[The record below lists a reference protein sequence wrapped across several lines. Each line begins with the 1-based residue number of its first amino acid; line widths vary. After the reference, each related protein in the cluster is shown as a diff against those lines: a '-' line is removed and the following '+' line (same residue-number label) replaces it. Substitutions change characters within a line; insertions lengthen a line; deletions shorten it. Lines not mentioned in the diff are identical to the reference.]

1 MSTFLRGGDLPLL
14 DIARGKVRNAEAV
27 HKFGATPEISTSVTA
42 TIWDKEDTLYP
53 WSVFD
58 GGAVTLNVDSSDA
71 ADVGEQVTIVGLDD
85 DFAPLTEVVT
95 LTTQTNNNTTN
106 QFRRVYRA
114 YMSNTAPNVGNIS
127 IQSGS
132 TDVAIILAGNSQ
144 TLMAVYTVPA
154 GYTGFILTGDSTVKA
169 GSDMTLGMY
178 ARYGGVG
185 PFRIGHQA
193 EVSPNGYQY
202 QFQIPLVVPEKT
214 DIDVRGRANTN
225 NIRATAIFDILL
237 IKENTTSEWSAGY

>member
-14 DIARGKVRNAEAV
+14 DVARGKVRNTTSV
-27 HKFGATPEISTSVTA
+27 HKFGATPEISTGVTA
-42 TIWDKEDTLYP
+42 TIWDKADTLYP

-58 GGAVTLNVDSSDA
+58 SGAVTLNVDSSSA
-71 ADVGEQVTIVGLDD
+71 SDVGEQVTIVGLDD
-85 DFAPLTEVVT
+85 DFAPLTETVT

-106 QFRRVYRA
+106 QFRRVFRA
-114 YMSNTAPNVGNIS
+114 YMSNTSPNVGDIS
-127 IQSGS
+127 IQSDS
-132 TDVAIILAGNSQ
+132 TDVAIIRAGKSQ

-154 GYTGFILTGDSTVKA
+154 GYTGFILTGDATVKA

-178 ARYGGVG
+178 ARYGGTG

-202 QFQIPLVVPEKT
+202 QFQIPLAIPEKT

-225 NIRATAIFDILL
+225 NIRATAIFDVLL
-237 IKENTTSEWSAGY
+237 IAENAYNQWSEGY